1 MESDNFDHSLPSP
14 KTPLAMAVE
23 ALTPPPVL
31 ETSVGHSALDN
42 INQSEEDFT
51 NMLAFPSIDEI
62 SEERVSE
69 LRNARGRRRANSF
82 DVSMP
87 VPRIKLR
94 PRFSGQQSQLLPTP
108 DYRSGS
114 SMSEHSQKVVTSSF
128 QVPSHFR
135 SHTYDTGYSY
145 SKVFAK
151 AVAEESA
158 KKNIKHDLSI
168 PIMHPPIDLSSL
180 ERDLPLRWSTS
191 HTLAQGL
198 SRPIP
203 RHHKRNDSQS
213 NTQHSSFSDQSS
225 GFDTP
230 NSVYSHTTLSPS
242 NKSAFELT
250 GTKIIR
256 LTPKNRSEDDSVESS
271 LAGFLYLEADGKV
284 ECNLERKAD
293 AMTHL
298 QNDDDENKDNFVG
311 VRNET
316 VEDKT
321 FCELVKNLSSE
332 GLNTSSNSSIV
343 PLTPPRSPSHTS
355 KKGDVSSPAQH
366 LRSPL

>member
-1 MESDNFDHSLPSP
+1 MESDNFDHNLPSP

-23 ALTPPPVL
+23 ALTPPPVVD
-31 ETSVGHSALDN
+31 TSVGHNALDN

-108 DYRSGS
+108 DYRSGPR
-114 SMSEHSQKVVTSSF
+114 MSEHSQKVVTSSS
-128 QVPSHFR
+128 QAPSHFR

-145 SKVFAK
+145 SNVFAE
-151 AVAEESA
+151 AVAAESS

-168 PIMHPPIDLSSL
+168 PMMHPPIDLSSL
-180 ERDLPLRWSTS
+180 ERDLPLRWSS
-191 HTLAQGL
+191 HTQAHGLA
-198 SRPIP
+198 RPIP

-213 NTQHSSFSDQSS
+213 NTQYSSFSDQSS

-230 NSVYSHTTLSPS
+230 NSVYSHATLSPS
-242 NKSAFELT
+242 DKSAFELT

-256 LTPKNRSEDDSVESS
+256 CTTKNRCEDDSVESS

-284 ECNLERKAD
+284 ECKGERKAD
-293 AMTHL
+293 SM
-298 QNDDDENKDNFVG
+298 VCI
-311 VRNET
+311 V
-316 VEDKT
+316 
-321 FCELVKNLSSE
+321 
-332 GLNTSSNSSIV
+332 SICYT
-343 PLTPPRSPSHTS
+343 LF
-355 KKGDVSSPAQH
+355 
-366 LRSPL
+366 LRLF